1 MGLSD
6 KLRRGRLGLKGTK
19 QSCEVQVCGACTVL
33 MDGLPVSSCCTLALE
48 ADGRDLMTIEG
59 LGDAGDLHPVQEAFL
74 RHDALQ
80 CGFCTPGMILAV
92 KALFD
97 LEPAPSDDDITHF
110 LHGNICRC
118 TGYVK
123 ILEAVKELRD
133 G

>member
-1 MGLSD
+1 
-6 KLRRGRLGLKGTK
+6 
-19 QSCEVQVCGACTVL
+19 